1 MRRLE
6 AQIDA
11 EDASEQG
18 VILGS
23 DDDSDDDLSN
33 AGELVDEV
41 EKYLREQ
48 GEGP

>member
-11 EDASEQG
+11 EDATQEG

-23 DDDSDDDLSN
+23 GEDDMSN

-41 EKYLREQ
+41 EQFLREQ
-48 GEGP
+48 GEES